1 MSKITKIGKNGIKL
15 IKYFESFF
23 SKPYICPAGI
33 FTIGFGTT
41 IYFDTKKRVTLK
53 DVPITEE
60 EANRLLSGDI
70 DNIFAPLVD
79 KLCRDDLTQNE
90 FDAVCSFVYNAGATY
105 RGKDGKNHYYR
116 LFDLVNRKVP
126 QAELE
131 AYWRDCAV
139 TGGGKKLNGLVKRRA
154 KEVELY
160 FTK

>member
-1 MSKITKIGKNGIKL
+1 MSKITNIGKNGLKL

-23 SKPYICPAGI
+23 SKPYICPAGVA
-33 FTIGFGTT
+33 TIGWGTT
-41 IYFDTKKRVTLK
+41 RYFDTKAKVTIK
-53 DVPITEE
+53 DKAITQEV
-60 EANRLLSGDI
+60 ADMLIAGDI
-70 DNIFAPLVD
+70 STLYAPLVD

-105 RGKDGKNHYYR
+105 RGKDGKNHYFR
-116 LFDLVNRKVP
+116 LFDLINRKVP
-126 QAELE
+126 QKELE
-131 AYWRDCAV
+131 EYWKDCAV